1 VPITVWRTNAVAK
14 PVVETLA
21 QDLRIL
27 ILDPD
32 PADAALIV
40 REIQLSGIP
49 FEWTSVA
56 SADELPEALDR
67 TIDAI
72 LASYSTPDFNP
83 RDALGVLKCRNLD
96 IPFIVLAD
104 GVDEAVVVSCLKL
117 GATDY
122 ILKDRM
128 KRLGPAIMSAVAH
141 RRLKVERARAESALL
156 ESRRRVEGIFE
167 GARDAIVATTLEGL
181 MMRVNPAAEA
191 MFGYSEAELF
201 GQPISLLDPANWNL
215 RGRSILDRL
224 GRGDPIENY
233 DAIHLRKRGEEIH
246 VSVSVSPIKDDGGRL
261 VAVAWV
267 ARDINEQKLT
277 QARLNAVQAELRHV
291 SRLSAM
297 GEMSSALA
305 HELNQPLSAISNYL
319 GAAQRIMKRESAA
332 FSQKVHD
339 NLDKAAQQTLRAG
352 DIIRRLRQFV
362 KPGEFSAT
370 VQSLAELITETRELA
385 FVGARQSGVRMRV
398 ELDRQADLVL
408 VDKVQIQQ
416 VLLNLI
422 RNAIEAMA
430 DSERRELTIASG
442 ATDDGMVEVRVSDTG
457 CGLSE
462 AIAERLFQSFVTTK
476 PHGMGVG
483 LSISR
488 TIVEAQGGRIWAH
501 ENPGGGTVFH
511 LTVPVAAV
519 DEPSHVE

>member
-1 VPITVWRTNAVAK
+1 MEALAK
-14 PVVETLA
+14 
-21 QDLRIL
+21 DLRIL
-27 ILDPD
+27 ILGPD
-32 PADAALIV
+32 AADAALIV
-40 REIQLSGIP
+40 REIELAGIK

-56 SADELPEALDR
+56 STDELPEALDPA
-67 TIDAI
+67 IDAI
-72 LASYSTPDFNP
+72 LASYSNLNFNP
-83 RDALGVLKCRNLD
+83 CRVLTILTCRRLD
-96 IPFIVLAD
+96 IPVIVLAD
-104 GVDEAVVVSCLKL
+104 GLDEGEVATCLNF

-128 KRLGPAIMSAVAH
+128 KRLGPAIISAVAH
-141 RRLKVERARAESALL
+141 RRLKAERAQAESALL

-167 GARDAIVATTLEGL
+167 GAQDAIVATTLAGL

-191 MFGYSEAELF
+191 MFGYLEAEFF
-201 GQPISLLDPANWNL
+201 GQPISLLDPAHWDS

-224 GRGDPIENY
+224 GRGEPIENY
-233 DAIHLRKRGEEIH
+233 EAVHQRKSGEEIH
-246 VSVSVSPIKDDGGRL
+246 VSVSVSPIRDDSGRL
-261 VAVAWV
+261 VGVAWV

-277 QARLNAVQAELRHV
+277 EARLNAVQTELRHV

-319 GAAQRIMKRESAA
+319 GAAQRIMKKESAT

-352 DIIRRLRQFV
+352 EIIRRLREFV
-362 KPGEFSAT
+362 KPGEFSAAAE
-370 VQSLAELITETRELA
+370 SLAELIKETRELA
-385 FVGARQSGVRMRV
+385 LVGARQSGVRVRV
-398 ELDRQADLVL
+398 ELDRDADLVL
-408 VDKVQIQQ
+408 VGKVQIQQ

-442 ATDDGMVEVRVSDTG
+442 AAADGMVEVRVSDTG
-457 CGLSE
+457 CGLPQ
-462 AIAERLFQSFVTTK
+462 AVADRLFQSFVTTK

-483 LSISR
+483 LSICR
-488 TIVEAQGGRIWAH
+488 TIVEAQGGRIWAS

-511 LTVPVAAV
+511 LTVPIAAV
-519 DEPSHVE
+519 DEPNHVE

>member
-1 VPITVWRTNAVAK
+1 VSIISWRTNVAAK
-14 PVVETLA
+14 PVTETPA
-21 QDLRIL
+21 RDLRIL
-27 ILDPD
+27 VLDPD
-32 PADAALIV
+32 PADVALIV
-40 REIQLSGIP
+40 REIELSGIG
-49 FEWTSVA
+49 FRWTSVT
-56 SADELPEALDR
+56 STVEFSEALDP

-72 LASYSTPDFNP
+72 LASYSILDFNP
-83 RDALGVLKCRNLD
+83 PDALKVLKCRNLD

-104 GVDEAVVVSCLKL
+104 GVDEGVVANSMKL

-128 KRLGPAIMSAVAH
+128 KRLGPAIMSAVAY

-167 GARDAIVATTLEGL
+167 GAQDAIIATTLHGL
-181 MMRVNPAAEA
+181 VMRANPAAET
-191 MFGYSEAELF
+191 MFGYSEPELV
-201 GQPISLLDPANWNL
+201 GRPISVLDPVNWKP
-215 RGRSILDRL
+215 RGLSILDRL

-233 DAIHLRKRGEEIH
+233 DAVHLRKSGEEIH
-246 VSVSVSPIKDDGGRL
+246 VSVSVSPIRDDGGKL
-261 VAVAWV
+261 AGAAWV

-277 QARLNAVQAELRHV
+277 QARLDVVQTELRHV

-297 GEMSSALA
+297 GEMSSTLA

-319 GAAQRIMKRESAA
+319 GAAQRIMKKEPAT

-339 NLDKAAQQTLRAG
+339 NLGKAAQQTLRAG
-352 DIIRRLRQFV
+352 EIIRRLREFV
-362 KPGEFSAT
+362 KPGDFSAT
-370 VQSLAELITETRELA
+370 AESLAELIKETRELA
-385 FVGARQSGVRMRV
+385 LVGARQSGVRVRV
-398 ELDRQADLVL
+398 ELDRDADLVL

-430 DSERRELTIASG
+430 DSERRELIIASG
-442 ATDDGMVEVRVSDTG
+442 ATSDDMVEVRVSDTG

-462 AIAERLFQSFVTTK
+462 AIADRLFQSFVTTK

-483 LSISR
+483 LSICR
-488 TIVEAQGGRIWAH
+488 TIVEAQGGRIWASG
-501 ENPGGGTVFH
+501 NPGGGTVFH

-519 DEPSHVE
+519 DEPSHAG